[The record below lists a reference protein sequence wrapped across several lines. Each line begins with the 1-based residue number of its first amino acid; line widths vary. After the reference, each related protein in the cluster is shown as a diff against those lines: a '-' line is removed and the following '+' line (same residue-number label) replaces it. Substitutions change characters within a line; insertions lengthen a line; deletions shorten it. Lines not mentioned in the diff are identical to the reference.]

1 MIIGMDKIKHGN
13 KMAVIGHGQSA
24 LIAAFSAV
32 GNNAAALKKM
42 DFKVPMKQTPIDS
55 ANASKP
61 SSGTAYTQ
69 DPVYLWTHH
78 RFEGGLTGGCIKL
91 GIHATGSYNYG
102 QEYKEFLW
110 FNHPNGGA
118 IQTLSTQTG
127 DNYSAFNSNSDFSL
141 AIQDAANGILRVTQ
155 NKDYRT
161 ANEVKVYYLGGG
173 TDVTFVGRNSGQPSG
188 LGSIGADYDDRWY
201 QSILIT

>member
-1 MIIGMDKIKHGN
+1 MIIGMSKTKHGN
-13 KMAVIGHGQSA
+13 NMAVISHGQSA
-24 LIAAFSAV
+24 LIATFSAE
-32 GNNAAALKKM
+32 GNSNADLKKM

-55 ANASKP
+55 VVASTP
-61 SSGTAYTQ
+61 TSGTNYTQ
-69 DPVYLWTHH
+69 DPVYLWNANYGT
-78 RFEGGLTGGCIKL
+78 GLTGGCIKL
-91 GIHATGSYNYG
+91 GIHATGSYYYG

-127 DNYSAFNSNSDFSL
+127 DNYSSFNSNSNFSL

-173 TDVTFVGRNSGQPSG
+173 TDVTFVGRNSAQPSG

-201 QSILIT
+201 QTFWIV

>member
-1 MIIGMDKIKHGN
+1 MIIGMGKTKHGN
-13 KMAVIGHGQSA
+13 NMAVISHGQSA
-24 LIAAFSAV
+24 LIATFSAV
-32 GNNAAALKKM
+32 GNSDAALKKM

-55 ANASKP
+55 VVASAP
-61 SSGTAYTQ
+61 TSGTNYTQ
-69 DPVYLWTHH
+69 DPVYLWKANFGTS
-78 RFEGGLTGGCIKL
+78 LTGGAIKL
-91 GIHATGSYNYG
+91 GIHATGSYNSG
-102 QEYKEFLW
+102 QEYKEFIY
-110 FNHPNGGA
+110 FQHYNGGA

-127 DNYSAFNSNSDFSL
+127 DNSSSFNSNSNFSL

-173 TDVTFVGRNSGQPSG
+173 CDVTFVGRNSGQPSG

-201 QSILIT
+201 QTFWIV